1 MKQYE
6 IWLANLNPS
15 KGTEPGKIRPVVVIQ
30 TNLLNQVDH
39 PSTLVCPLTTQLTPK
54 KNILRVRIS
63 KGNYDLEKD
72 SEILT
77 DQIRALDNRR
87 FLERVGN
94 LGQQEIAELRNKVKA
109 ILDLYLEA

>member
-15 KGTEPGKIRPVVVIQ
+15 KGTEPGKIRPVAVIQ
-30 TNLLNQVDH
+30 TKLLNQVDH
-39 PSTLVCPLTTQLTPK
+39 PSTLVCPLTTQLTQK

-63 KGNYDLEKD
+63 KGNFGLEKD
-72 SEILT
+72 SEILI

-87 FLERVGN
+87 FLERIGN
-94 LGQQEIAELRNKVKA
+94 LGQQEIAELRSKVKA
-109 ILDLYLEA
+109 ILDL

>member
-1 MKQYE
+1 MKQFE
-6 IWLANLNPS
+6 LWLANLNPS

-39 PSTLVCPLTTQLTPK
+39 PSTLICPLTTQLTPK

-63 KGNYDLEKD
+63 QGNYGLEKD
-72 SEILT
+72 SEILI

-87 FLERVGN
+87 LREKLGD
-94 LGQQEIAELRNKVKA
+94 LGQKEIIELRSKLKA
-109 ILDLYLEA
+109 ILDF

>member
-54 KNILRVRIS
+54 ENILRVYING
-63 KGNYDLEKD
+63 GNYGLEKH
-72 SEILT
+72 SEILI

-87 FLERVGN
+87 FLEKIGE
-94 LGQQEIAELRNKVKA
+94 LGQQEIVNLRIKVKA
-109 ILDLYLEA
+109 VLDL

>member
-6 IWLANLNPS
+6 LWLANLNPS

-39 PSTLVCPLTTQLTPK
+39 PSTLVSPLTTQLTPK

-63 KGNYDLEKD
+63 EGNFGLEKD
-72 SEILT
+72 SEILI

-87 FLERVGN
+87 FLN
-94 LGQQEIAELRNKVKA
+94 KLGDLGKKEIAELRSKVKA
-109 ILDLYLEA
+109 ILDC